1 MISSPGC
8 VLEAELKLNEA
19 PKRDAVVR
27 ELISFGAKASATHL
41 DPRSIRTCASRAAV
55 VKVILNIVKRSKA
68 AQKLPKVRVVVPVS
82 VNGQRRNVLASVLIV
97 ALSLTLLHK
106 LK

>member
-1 MISSPGC
+1 
-8 VLEAELKLNEA
+8 LNEA

-68 AQKLPKVRVVVPVS
+68 AQKLPKVRVVPVS